1 MAEPMVDRIDE
12 FPKDGRLWWVRWV
25 DRYSV
30 PHGGTATPS
39 VEVVLSPLDA
49 TLGEVRKVDLKGTFT
64 ATNTLRP
71 IRLFT
76 GYIPRLALG
85 MVFQDGVEVAC
96 LPLQTMK
103 IDAEAVQLATHCVM
117 DELPVKPSWW
127 TFPYR
132 VINRRDY
139 YLAGFLKSH
148 TVVVTSRRLT
158 IVLPCHEIFRTMYA
172 ADSEIALA
180 LTSGPWEMTKTRV
193 IEPSKTGVRTDGR
206 WQIILRA
213 KVRNESA
220 NVLANI
226 CISEAGRAGANG
238 IYAALLESEGP
249 GYMKVPIP
257 FDVTRLQMEV
267 RGVWLHDEPRKFL
280 ALQITSM
287 NWPIAMESTV
297 YHRQNSGDK
306 GVIQTPI
313 DKLKPYAKAGGKPSP
328 DPYGIINT
336 NSNEDPS
343 ATSATTNF
351 AVPSI
356 RWSNAPRLEKAKKME
371 SFIYSGA
378 CAEDGDGTLM
388 AVSAGTEWHGVTSS
402 GSATY
407 AQERRDPSLRFVEV
421 VEMLERLRSV
431 GEIDHWKHIPHPRPK
446 LVVGDLSVW
455 HFPTDPAGTKKIP
468 GFCYIG
474 RKKRLRSALV
484 CEIEYKGST
493 IYWLEI
499 EVGQSGGGRRSL
511 IFAAPLPQLTE
522 CIDLLL
528 TAVAQNR
535 GVWPSCDALVTA
547 ASVTWAESW
556 THSYIGK
563 TAEKQDGRLNE
574 TRALQAID
582 LVAKCSNGT
591 PMYVSGQEGDAVYA
605 P

>member
-1 MAEPMVDRIDE
+1 
-12 FPKDGRLWWVRWV
+12 
-25 DRYSV
+25 
-30 PHGGTATPS
+30 
-39 VEVVLSPLDA
+39 
-49 TLGEVRKVDLKGTFT
+49 
-64 ATNTLRP
+64 
-71 IRLFT
+71 
-76 GYIPRLALG
+76 
-85 MVFQDGVEVAC
+85 
-96 LPLQTMK
+96 
-103 IDAEAVQLATHCVM
+103 
-117 DELPVKPSWW
+117 
-127 TFPYR
+127 
-132 VINRRDY
+132 
-139 YLAGFLKSH
+139 
-148 TVVVTSRRLT
+148 
-158 IVLPCHEIFRTMYA
+158 
-172 ADSEIALA
+172 
-180 LTSGPWEMTKTRV
+180 
-193 IEPSKTGVRTDGR
+193 
-206 WQIILRA
+206 
-213 KVRNESA
+213 
-220 NVLANI
+220 
-226 CISEAGRAGANG
+226 
-238 IYAALLESEGP
+238 
-249 GYMKVPIP
+249 
-257 FDVTRLQMEV
+257 
-267 RGVWLHDEPRKFL
+267 
-280 ALQITSM
+280 
-287 NWPIAMESTV
+287 
-297 YHRQNSGDK
+297 
-306 GVIQTPI
+306 
-313 DKLKPYAKAGGKPSP
+313 
-328 DPYGIINT
+328 
-336 NSNEDPS
+336 
-343 ATSATTNF
+343 
-351 AVPSI
+351 
-356 RWSNAPRLEKAKKME
+356 ME

-431 GEIDHWKHIPHPRPK
+431 GVIDHWKHIPHPRPK

-511 IFAAPLPQLTE
+511 IFTAPLPQLTE

-563 TAEKQDGRLNE
+563 TAEKPDGRLNE
-574 TRALQAID
+574 TRALQAIY
-582 LVAKCSNGT
+582 LVANRSNGT